1 MPFLLLDESTSGL
14 DTLTE
19 NSVQEALDRLGEKR
33 TVLVI
38 AHRLGTIRNAD
49 KIIVLKDGRAA
60 EEGTHDELLAR
71 NGLYAEMWN
80 MQLHSKSTSAS
91 QTNLNLM

>member
-1 MPFLLLDESTSGL
+1 L

-19 NSVQEALDRLGEKR
+19 NSVQEALDRLGEQR

-49 KIIVLKDGRAA
+49 KIIVLKNGRVAD
-60 EEGTHDELLAR
+60 EGTHDELLAR

-80 MQLHSKSTSAS
+80 MQLHSTSTSS
-91 QTNLNLM
+91 SHTNLKLL